1 LKDPKRK
8 RSILKKLVFDNSS
21 FVMNSTRINEF
32 ETIDGYND
40 QLNTSNTSNAS
51 IQLKKKFKQ
60 VQKVKQSFK

>member
-1 LKDPKRK
+1 MKDPKRK